1 MEKSPAPPR
10 RTGVLRGAGPA
21 PKSGQKGTPG
31 PPPRKPHGAHSV
43 PGPKGARS
51 RKSRPHADVT
61 LAADAGRGRRP
72 LKGGDERHEAGVAA
86 ENRGNARLGRHPERP
101 LGVAK
106 IPRGERKAQ
115 SGPALASGSQS
126 EARSRAGSR
135 APRLIPTQLLRG
147 FPPASRLCARPR
159 SSHPFFLSED
169 SGGGPGATAAC
180 LRAQPC

>member
-21 PKSGQKGTPG
+21 PKSGQEGTPG

-61 LAADAGRGRRP
+61 LPADAGRGRRP
-72 LKGGDERHEAGVAA
+72 VEGGDERHEAGVAA

-135 APRLIPTQLLRG
+135 APSPPPHAAAPGLSSS
-147 FPPASRLCARPR
+147 FPIVR
-159 SSHPFFLSED
+159 SAPLFAPFF
-169 SGGGPGATAAC
+169 PV
-180 LRAQPC
+180 